1 MTSFQSDLQQEKVL
15 TQYLDTYYH
24 TKGYSFERIIDYD
37 QQHKGIDIIFYHNQT
52 SFNID
57 EKAQLH
63 YLNKDLPTFTFELS
77 YIKGNV
83 EKQGWL
89 FDERKTTHYY
99 FLITAIFLKN
109 QVSKLTKPEDIESL
123 KIISVNRNKLI
134 ALLSHKSLSFE
145 KLTLY
150 NDNLRLSKKNG
161 RITLP
166 ELNPSTEG
174 VLYVSKQLVEQPIN
188 IQLRLQFLILNK
200 IGKEI

>member
-63 YLNKDLPTFTFELS
+63 Y
-77 YIKGNV
+77 
-83 EKQGWL
+83 
-89 FDERKTTHYY
+89 Y

-134 ALLSHKSLSFE
+134 SLLSHKSLSFE

-188 IQLRLQFLILNK
+188 IQLRLQFIILNK